1 MFSSDKNV
9 ETIGQLVETLKHY
22 IGLQKEYVKLDVID
36 KVVRLLTVA
45 TMVLVFCVILMM
57 VLIYVSFA
65 VAWALEPLLGIVA
78 AYLVVAAFY
87 LVVFF
92 LFITFRKQ
100 WVEKPLVKFL
110 AGLFLSKLQTNG
122 KQ

>member
-45 TMVLVFCVILMM
+45 TMVFVFCVILMM

-110 AGLFLSKLQTNG
+110 SGLFLSK
-122 KQ
+122 

>member
-45 TMVLVFCVILMM
+45 TMVFVFCVILMM

-78 AYLVVAAFY
+78 AYLIVAAFY

-110 AGLFLSKLQTNG
+110 AGLFLSK
-122 KQ
+122 